1 MVLTEWA
8 ATDTHLTLTEE
19 DMEDQTVGTLLATA
33 ALAILEMI
41 IRVEEITTETVTT
54 GLTTA
59 QQIIAKDPTTQT

>member
-1 MVLTEWA
+1 MVIPVMMIGHIQVITSLTQSQQI
-8 ATDTHLTLTEE
+8 TLS
-19 DMEDQTVGTLLATA
+19 
-33 ALAILEMI
+33 AIPEMI

>member
-8 ATDTHLTLTEE
+8 TIGINTTLAVE
-19 DMEDQTVGTLLATA
+19 DLKDPTGGTPLVTA
-33 ALAILEMI
+33 AHVIPGMI